1 MASLSSPWLH
11 QVRQPC
17 IIRVMEYVLDKL
29 VGFLIFFGAAVIA
42 AMLLAYLAHDELG
55 IPRYVV
61 RDDALV
67 SALLGSGLFAIVFFF
82 GRFGRRR

>member
-11 QVRQPC
+11 QVRQSC

-29 VGFLIFFGAAVIA
+29 VGFLIFFGAAV
-42 AMLLAYLAHDELG
+42 MLLAYLAHDELG